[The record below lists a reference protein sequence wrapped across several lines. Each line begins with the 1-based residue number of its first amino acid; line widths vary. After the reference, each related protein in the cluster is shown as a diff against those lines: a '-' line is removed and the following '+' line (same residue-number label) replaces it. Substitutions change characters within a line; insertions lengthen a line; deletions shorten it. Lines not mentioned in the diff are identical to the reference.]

1 MGTLVTIKTFTY
13 SHEAVIIRSR
23 LEADGIRCFVQDE
36 LTTQIH
42 PFMSSAIGGV
52 KLQVRDEDAEEAIA
66 MLKESGDLTD
76 SDFDPSSSQLRLYRF
91 LSKTPFLRRFFREN

>member
-1 MGTLVTIKTFTY
+1 MSTLVTIKTATY
-13 SHEAVIIRSR
+13 SHEVAVIASR
-23 LEADGIRCFVQDE
+23 LEADGIRCFVQDG

-52 KLQVRDEDAEEAIA
+52 KLQVRQEDVEEAIA

-76 SDFDPSSSQLRLYRF
+76 SDFEPSPSQLKLYRF

>member
-1 MGTLVTIKTFTY
+1 MSALVTIKTFTY
-13 SHEAVIIRSR
+13 SHEVAVIASR
-23 LEADGIRCFVQDE
+23 LEADGIRCFVQDG

-52 KLQVRDEDAEEAIA
+52 KLQVREEDVEEAIA

-76 SDFDPSSSQLRLYRF
+76 CDFDPSPSQLRLYRI
-91 LSKTPFLRRFFREN
+91 LSKMPVLRRFFR